1 MVIGE
6 FKILRAMIEH
16 GGTWRGVSDGWVVY
30 GGGVMTNVCRRL
42 AKRGW
47 LDERQEE
54 GRTVFTINKIG
65 RAKFRA
71 DPKNKE

>member
-6 FKILRAMIEH
+6 FKVMRALIEH
-16 GGTWRGVSDGWVVY
+16 GGTWRGVIDGWTVF
-30 GGGVMTNVCRRL
+30 GGYPMTMICRRL

-47 LDERQEE
+47 LDERQEA
-54 GRTVFTINKIG
+54 GRTIFTVNKIG